1 MNGIAGKSLRKVSTK
16 KNKSRTS
23 KRCHNL
29 FIYRLKL
36 FLFYTIVMS
45 IILFVGLMVISTTL
59 FKISKIEVLNNGD
72 KYKEEEIINY
82 SGIELGEN
90 LIFLNK
96 SLCEKNIYT
105 QMPYIGSVR
114 INRYIPNKV
123 SIKVED
129 AIPFSMVYIDGIYLV
144 LDKNNKVIEER
155 AEPNDDLLIVKG
167 IDISNAELSKILEYN
182 NNEKFNIYSSLV
194 NSIDAIGL
202 DNILE
207 INLINPL
214 DIYINYDNRIKIV
227 LGSSENI
234 DYKLRVAD
242 KIIKESVPLNES
254 GILDVSLSY
263 EDNHSYFT
271 PSYII

>member
-1 MNGIAGKSLRKVSTK
+1 MSDITEEGLESITTK
-16 KNKSRTS
+16 KKKSRIS
-23 KRCHNL
+23 KRRHNL
-29 FIYRLKL
+29 FVYRLKL

-45 IILFVGLMVISTTL
+45 IILFVGLMVISVTL
-59 FKISKIEVLNNGD
+59 FKISKIEVLNNGE
-72 KYKEEEIINY
+72 KYTEEEIINS
-82 SGIELGEN
+82 SGIELGGN

-96 SLCEKNIYT
+96 SLCENNIYT
-105 QMPYIGSVR
+105 QMPYIGSVK

-129 AIPFSMVYIDGIYLV
+129 AIPFSMVYIDDVYLV

-155 AEPNDDLLIVKG
+155 AEPIDSLLIVKG
-167 IDISNAELSKILEYN
+167 IDISSAELSRVVEYN

-194 NSIDAIGL
+194 NSIDTIGL

-207 INLINPL
+207 INLTDLL
-214 DIYINYDNRIKIV
+214 DIYINYDNRIKIL

-234 DYKLRVAD
+234 DYKLRVAN